1 MHAAGLDEFS
11 KANAEVATASSRE
24 ARAAA
29 KLQAEVERLLYGHA
43 DASSP
48 STAGTPQPRE
58 SELVRRNIDDDL
70 YDETTVLQEDSSLF
84 SSRENCH
91 KNATEEAGEQ
101 AVDDYISQK
110 IADFKKY
117 TARRRAKS
125 EKERGASDRGWEEEE
140 ER

>member
-1 MHAAGLDEFS
+1 MQGGCAQKRKVYFSPSRTRRANIDDLSNHEGRGNVLHAAGVDEFS
-11 KANAEVATASSRE
+11 KASAEVATASSRE

-70 YDETTVLQEDSSLF
+70 YDETTVL
-84 SSRENCH
+84 
-91 KNATEEAGEQ
+91 
-101 AVDDYISQK
+101 
-110 IADFKKY
+110 
-117 TARRRAKS
+117 
-125 EKERGASDRGWEEEE
+125 
-140 ER
+140 